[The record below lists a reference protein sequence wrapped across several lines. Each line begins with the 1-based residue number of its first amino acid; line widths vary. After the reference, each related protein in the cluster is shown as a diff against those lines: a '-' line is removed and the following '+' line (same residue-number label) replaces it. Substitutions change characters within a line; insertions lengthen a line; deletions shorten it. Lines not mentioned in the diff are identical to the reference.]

1 MKFDYCKN
9 ILKRRIKKIIM
20 FRKMR
25 RNAQQLSDEE
35 CVDILINEPRGVL
48 ALLGDDDYPYALPM
62 SHVYVDGKIY
72 FHGAKSGHKNDSIKR
87 HSKVSYCV
95 TDKGVKAEDSWWYT
109 FKSVVVFGKMTTL
122 TDMDDKIDK
131 LTHLG
136 NKFFPTQK
144 ETEDEISRLLDKT
157 EVFEIT
163 VNHMTGKVVKE
174 K

>member
-1 MKFDYCKN
+1 
-9 ILKRRIKKIIM
+9 M

-25 RNAQQLSDEE
+25 RLGQELSKEE
-35 CVDILINEPRGVL
+35 CIDILTNEPRGVL

-72 FHGAKSGHKNDSIKR
+72 FHGAQKGHKIDAVNK

-95 TDKGVKAEDSWWYT
+95 MDKGVKAEDSWWYT
-109 FKSVVVFGKMTTL
+109 FRSVIVFGKIRTL
-122 TDMDDKIDK
+122 TDREEKIDR

-136 NKFFPTQK
+136 DKFFPTHE
-144 ETEDEISRLLDKT
+144 ETLDEINRLLDRT

-163 VNHMTGKVVKE
+163 VEHMSGKVVKE

>member
-1 MKFDYCKN
+1 
-9 ILKRRIKKIIM
+9 M

-25 RNAQQLSDEE
+25 RLGQELSKEE
-35 CVDILINEPRGVL
+35 CMEILTNEPRGVL

-72 FHGAKSGHKNDSIKR
+72 FHGAQEGHKNDAVKK

-95 TDKGVKAEDSWWYT
+95 MDKGVKAEDSWWYT
-109 FKSVVVFGKMTTL
+109 FKSVIVFGRIRTL
-122 TDMDDKIDK
+122 TDRDEKIEK

-136 NKFFPTQK
+136 DKFFPTHE
-144 ETEDEISRLLDKT
+144 ETVDEINRLLDRN

-163 VNHMTGKVVKE
+163 IEHMSGKIVKE

>member
-1 MKFDYCKN
+1 
-9 ILKRRIKKIIM
+9 M

-25 RNAQQLSDEE
+25 RLGQELSKEE
-35 CVDILINEPRGVL
+35 CMEILTNEPRGVL

-72 FHGAKSGHKNDSIKR
+72 FHGAQEGHKNDAVKK
-87 HSKVSYCV
+87 HSKVSDCV
-95 TDKGVKAEDSWWYT
+95 IDKGVKAEDSWWYT
-109 FKSVVVFGKMTTL
+109 FKSVIVFGRIRTL
-122 TDMDDKIDK
+122 TDRDEKIEK

-136 NKFFPTQK
+136 DKFFPTHE
-144 ETEDEISRLLDKT
+144 ETVDEINRLLDRT

-163 VNHMTGKVVKE
+163 IEYMSGKIVKE